1 MSRYAFHFPVKSLK
15 DIVWEQIG
23 GYIFAKR
30 CENDYT
36 WSYPQ
41 SQWRTKRAVKISVLE
56 EKKTSRRSPLELL
69 QFKSM
74 MFELR
79 RVLRVLPVGTDRLFS
94 DHVFSRHAVVVLF
107 GQQRRSGLYV
117 LHEGFFRLLSEISQ
131 FGDLPTA
138 DGELAAMMYD
148 CIENGEKSDE
158 RVQIVVEEFL
168 GRRQSRVERT
178 KGPSVDSKLVQNAE
192 WGKQRGKVNSF
203 VAVAS

>member
-1 MSRYAFHFPVKSLK
+1 
-15 DIVWEQIG
+15 
-23 GYIFAKR
+23 
-30 CENDYT
+30 
-36 WSYPQ
+36 
-41 SQWRTKRAVKISVLE
+41 
-56 EKKTSRRSPLELL
+56 
-69 QFKSM
+69 